1 MSKILPKIYATGT
14 PYDFEDENLKEYNKL
29 NKWYKDHCTK
39 TGTNPIADYK
49 YKNKYEYKKPTEAG
63 IEITK

>member
-1 MSKILPKIYATGT
+1 MKKLTKKQK
-14 PYDFEDENLKEYNKL
+14 ENLKEYDKL
-29 NKWYKDHCTK
+29 NQWFKDHCEKTK
-39 TGTNPIADYK
+39 QNPIAAYK

>member
-1 MSKILPKIYATGT
+1 MKYTKQQK
-14 PYDFEDENLKEYNKL
+14 ENLKEYNKL
-29 NKWYKDHCTK
+29 NEWFKNHCAK
-39 TGTNPIADYK
+39 TGKNPVADYK

>member
-1 MSKILPKIYATGT
+1 MKKLTKKQK
-14 PYDFEDENLKEYNKL
+14 ENLKEYEKL
-29 NKWYKDHCTK
+29 NQWFKDHCEKTK
-39 TGTNPIADYK
+39 QNPIAAYK

>member
-1 MSKILPKIYATGT
+1 MKYTK
-14 PYDFEDENLKEYNKL
+14 EQKENLKEYNKL

-39 TGTNPIADYK
+39 TGTNPVADYK
-49 YKNKYEYKKPTEAG
+49 NKNKYEYKKPTEAG